1 MEDRPGTSFR
11 LGERWR
17 VDPHLYRLTGPDG
30 AVQVG
35 PKVMGVLVELAREP
49 GWVRSQEELREAV
62 WGTPHVSD
70 EVVRRA
76 VYELRKILGERAGEA
91 RFIETIPRAGYR
103 LVAPVS
109 ATDVESGPGATTPG
123 SGAAVAGAGA
133 ALDPVV
139 AATTAAAPAPGTHDR
154 RLPRAAWLAAA
165 ATALAVVFSIVWV
178 SGQRRL
184 PAPPRIVPLTSYP
197 GLEFDPALSPDG
209 DRVAFIRSRPD
220 GKETALWVK
229 VVGSESLLRLADAV
243 ESPTWSPDGRYLAF
257 VAKANGAPGEQNGEP
272 RWEIRRVPALGGPVQ
287 PLAALGSRRP
297 YGLAWSPD
305 GASLA
310 LGWAESDGEPYSIV
324 LLDPATGDRRR
335 LTGPPPAIS
344 GDGEPAWSPDGTR
357 IAFLRNVYPLIQD
370 LYTVPAAGGPAR
382 RITASPRKIR
392 DVEWSADG
400 SKLLFTLYD
409 AGDHRLW
416 TVPAAGGEP
425 APAPVGAEGAMTL
438 TRDAGRGRL
447 AYSRYAFR
455 FRLLRLDLA
464 SGESRPIPALSST
477 RLDGEA
483 SVSPEGGR
491 LAFASTRSGSF
502 EIWISGDDWSG
513 ARRLTD
519 FGGPY
524 TGQPSW
530 SPGGEWI
537 AFTSTAGG
545 DADVWRVASRGG
557 LPERLTSA
565 TSHEVAPWWS
575 GDARWLYYSSDRTGS
590 WELWRQPAAPAA
602 GGERQAEQVTRG
614 GGHRAAESP
623 DRRWIYFDRRG
634 EPGLWRLPAGGGRVE
649 PVPIRLGP
657 GQSGNWAVGPGGVY
671 FVAKSPEHDSVLYLL
686 DGGREARQVAVLED
700 WPMSHSLALAPGA
713 PWLIYSQAHG
723 VESDIVLVDG
733 AF

>member
-1 MEDRPGTSFR
+1 METRPNTSFR
-11 LGERWR
+11 LGEGWR
-17 VDPHLYRLTGPDG
+17 VEPSLHRLTGPEG
-30 AVQVG
+30 AVQIE
-35 PKVMGVLVELAREP
+35 PKMMGVLVELAREP
-49 GWVRSQEELREAV
+49 GRVRSQEELRQAV

-76 VYELRKILGERAGEA
+76 IYELRKILGGRAGEA

-109 ATDVESGPGATTPG
+109 AIEGEPIARTRRGTLWL
-123 SGAAVAGAGA
+123 AGA
-133 ALDPVV
+133 A
-139 AATTAAAPAPGTHDR
+139 A
-154 RLPRAAWLAAA
+154 
-165 ATALAVVFSIVWV
+165 ALAVVVSILWI
-178 SGQRRL
+178 SGQRS
-184 PAPPRIVPLTSYP
+184 PQTPRVVPLTSYP
-197 GLEFDPALSPDG
+197 GLEFDPALSPGG
-209 DRVAFIRSRPD
+209 DRVAFIRSRSD
-220 GKETALWVK
+220 GRETALWVK
-229 VVGSESLLRLADAV
+229 VVGSESLLRLADAA
-243 ESPTWSPDGRYLAF
+243 ESPTWSPDGRFLAF

-272 RWEIRRVPALGGPVQ
+272 RWEIRRVPALGGPAQ

-310 LGWAESDGEPYSIV
+310 LGWAERDGEPYSIF
-324 LLDPATGDRRR
+324 LLDPATGERRR
-335 LTGPPPAIS
+335 LTEPPPAIS

-370 LYTVPAAGGPAR
+370 LYTVPAAGGPER

-392 DVEWSADG
+392 DVEWSGDG
-400 SKLLFTLYD
+400 SELVFTLYD

-425 APAPVGAEGAMTL
+425 APAPVGGEGAMTL
-438 TRDAGRGRL
+438 TRDAGPGRL
-447 AYSRYAFR
+447 AYSRYTFH

-477 RLDGEA
+477 RLDGEP
-483 SVSPEGGR
+483 SVSPDGRR
-491 LAFASTRSGSF
+491 LAFASTRSGAF
-502 EIWISGDDWSG
+502 EIWISGDDWRG

-537 AFTSTAGG
+537 VFTATAGG
-545 DADVWRVASRGG
+545 DADVWRVATNGG

-575 GDARWLYYSSDRTGS
+575 GDGRWLYYSSDRTGA

-614 GGHRAAESP
+614 GGHRAVESP

-634 EPGLWRLPAGGGRVE
+634 EPGLWRLPAAGGPVE
-649 PVPIRLGP
+649 PVPVRLGP

-671 FVAKSPEHDSVLYLL
+671 FVAKSPEHDSVLYLS
-686 DGGREARQVAVLED
+686 DASGEPRQVAVLED
-700 WPMSHSLALAPGA
+700 WPISRSLALAPGA
-713 PWLIYSQAHG
+713 RWLIYSQAHG

-733 AF
+733 SF